1 MAKAKSSEKQ
11 APRAGRARLSKPQ
24 RSLLDRARRNAG
36 LIAPAPRGNELRTAK
51 SLLARGLLVET
62 RTQPFALEYRRDQSG
77 QAWALGISTAG
88 REAIGW
94 NEPLLPDRSTVI
106 AGRLIK
112 VFVEAHGREPASVE
126 EFEAFVSAHVRA
138 GWRSK
143 R

>member
-1 MAKAKSSEKQ
+1 LE
-11 APRAGRARLSKPQ
+11 RATQ
-24 RSLLDRARRNAG
+24 NAG

-51 SLLARGLLVET
+51 SLLDRGLLLEC
-62 RTQPFALEYRRDQSG
+62 RTQPHTLEWRRDREG
-77 QAWALGISTAG
+77 QPWCLGISTAG

-126 EFEAFVSAHVRA
+126 EFEAFASAHIRA
-138 GWRSK
+138 VWPRSK